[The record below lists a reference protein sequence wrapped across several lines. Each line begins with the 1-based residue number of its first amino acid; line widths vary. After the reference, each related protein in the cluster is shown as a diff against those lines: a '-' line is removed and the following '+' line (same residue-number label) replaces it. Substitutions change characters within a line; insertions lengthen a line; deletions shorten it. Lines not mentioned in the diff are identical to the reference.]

1 MTAGDLMTANPVTVT
16 ARATV
21 AEAWDLMRELEV
33 RHLPVVENGVMVGIL
48 SDRDLATLDVGR
60 LYMEEGAEAVRRSLA
75 RVVADVMSVDVIHV
89 EPETEMSEVVG
100 LLIDSKVGALPVVR
114 PATREVVGIVSYVD
128 VLRALQ
134 ELVQD
139 R

>member
-1 MTAGDLMTANPVTVT
+1 MTARDLMTANPVTVR

-21 AEAWDLMRELEV
+21 AEAWELMRELEV

-48 SDRDLATLDVGR
+48 SDRDLAMLDVGR
-60 LYMEEGAEAVRRSLA
+60 FYMEEGAEAVRRSLA
-75 RVVADVMSVDVIHV
+75 RAVEDVMSVDVIHV

-114 PATREVVGIVSYVD
+114 PDTREVVGIVSYVD
-128 VLRALQ
+128 VLRELQ

>member
-1 MTAGDLMTANPVTVT
+1 MTAGDLMTANPTTVT

-21 AEAWDLMRELEV
+21 AEAGDLMRELEV
-33 RHLPVVENGVMVGIL
+33 RHLPVAENGVMVGIL
-48 SDRDLATLDVGR
+48 SDRDLAMLDVGR

-75 RVVADVMSVDVIHV
+75 RTVEDVMSVDVIHV
-89 EPETEMSEVVG
+89 EPETELSEVVG

-114 PATREVVGIVSYVD
+114 PGTREVVGIVSYLD
-128 VLRALQ
+128 VLRQLQ
-134 ELVQD
+134 ELLPD